1 MILPASLSGRAI
13 VEGVDLS
20 QYQQGVDYRAV
31 VASGK
36 RFGFVR
42 VADGDSHPDP
52 TFFTHRDG
60 LLDAGAVVGPY
71 LFFRAG
77 SDAKIKLQIELLSGA
92 TELCTLPP
100 VIDAEV
106 RSDLGFPREVVQKQL
121 LRLIAEINERCG
133 RCLVY
138 TAAGWW
144 ETFMGPQEVQAD
156 LWVAHYG
163 VERPLIPRSWH
174 GAGPRFWQ
182 HTGEGSCPGIK
193 GRVDLNVFYGGSSDF
208 EAYVEG
214 VCR

>member
-1 MILPASLSGRAI
+1 MALPASLSGRAI

-42 VADGDSHPDP
+42 VADGESPDP

-60 LLDAGAVVGPY
+60 LLDAGAAVGPY

-77 SDAKIKLQIELLSGA
+77 SDAKLKLQVELLAGA
-92 TELCTLPP
+92 AEFCSLPP

-106 RSDLGFPREVVQKQL
+106 TSDLGFPREIVQKQV
-121 LRLIAEINERCG
+121 RRFIAELNERCG
-133 RCLVY
+133 RCIVY

-174 GAGPRFWQ
+174 GPGPRFWQ
-182 HTGEGSCPGIK
+182 YTGEGSCPGIR
-193 GRVDLNVFYGGSSDF
+193 GRVDLNIFHGSPADL
-208 EAYVEG
+208 EAYVAG
-214 VCR
+214 VCQ